1 MLNQISREDIRLV
14 YTFVTGVDGYTKKLG
29 SGSFGT
35 VRVAHKT
42 VNPSAKFAVKSIKR
56 EQFEQK
62 REDEEELIQELMILR
77 SVDHPNI
84 VKLYEIYLDHR
95 YLHIVTEMLEG
106 GPIRPEKAL
115 RTKLSESEVARMV
128 R

>member
-1 MLNQISREDIRLV
+1 MRI
-14 YTFVTGVDGYTKKLG
+14 
-29 SGSFGT
+29 
-35 VRVAHKT
+35 AHKT
-42 VNPSAKFAVKSIKR
+42 VNKSSAFFAVKSIKR
-56 EQFEQK
+56 DQFEQK

-106 GPIRPEKAL
+106 GPIRPERAL

>member
-14 YTFVTGVDGYTKKLG
+14 YTFVTGVDGYTKKVGL
-29 SGSFGT
+29 GSFGT

-106 GPIRPEKAL
+106 GPIRPERAL